1 MIVSLKELNKYM
13 PEIKLDSSI
22 EKSINDLGYE
32 VESITKFSD
41 VEGVKFG
48 YVLDVYK
55 NENSKN
61 LNVVNIKTNSGN
73 ITIQTTA
80 SNVKKDSWIVAF
92 VEGAKKGE
100 IVFGKKEMAGIVSN
114 GMLSLVFLNWVMTV
128 HCFLSIQMR
137 LFYWMIRQLMKI
149 WIQWTIL
156 D

>member
-100 IVFGKKEMAGIVSN
+100 IVFGKKEMASIVSN
-114 GMLSLVFLNWVMTV
+114 GMLS
-128 HCFLSIQMR
+128 
-137 LFYWMIRQLMKI
+137 
-149 WIQWTIL
+149 
-156 D
+156 

>member
-92 VEGAKKGE
+92 VRR
-100 IVFGKKEMAGIVSN
+100 
-114 GMLSLVFLNWVMTV
+114 
-128 HCFLSIQMR
+128 C
-137 LFYWMIRQLMKI
+137 
-149 WIQWTIL
+149 
-156 D
+156 